1 MCRELLGAAT
11 HRGPYAGSS
20 EELTPVQAD
29 PVTAVPMIAAAVA
42 CLLHPPYREG
52 QEDQL
57 GALGLVV
64 NAIVLWNTRYQNAAL
79 DQLRRDGHDAHDDD
93 VRRLSPLGHD
103 HINFL
108 GRYQFSVTDLSD
120 GQLRPLR
127 DPAAAEV

>member
-1 MCRELLGAAT
+1 M
-11 HRGPYAGSS
+11 
-20 EELTPVQAD
+20 QAD
-29 PVTAVPMIAAAVA
+29 PATAVPMIAAAVA

-103 HINFL
+103 HINLL
-108 GRYQFSVTDLSD
+108 GRYQIQCHRSQRRATPTAT
-120 GQLRPLR
+120 RPRRSRGLTK
-127 DPAAAEV
+127 